1 MGLETHPCICST
13 TALQSIYVNINS
25 VQHSS
30 WSVYEET
37 VTLLTVSCNGGV
49 GVGGI
54 KREKCVQP
62 YFGS

>member
-37 VTLLTVSCNGGV
+37 VALLTVSCSG

-54 KREKCVQP
+54 KREKCVQT